1 MSRISGMASSISSL
15 MTGTRVGVDAMRV
28 NPLRTVLSTLGV
40 VIGVG
45 ALVAV
50 LSLGDGMER
59 AARTQIERT
68 TDIQTVGIN
77 VKTSEQVDGQN
88 FPVRDYPVFTRADAE
103 LAGQIPGVIAM
114 SLTSQGRVVVD
125 LPETG
130 KRRNTVVSG
139 VLSRADEFYHMK
151 FVEGRLF
158 TDAETQRAS
167 HVVVLS
173 NKLATDL
180 MDGRDPERIVGR
192 MVRVNGQPCEVIGVL
207 EPYDGE
213 TSWAAYVPF
222 DAARSLLP
230 AVSPPRPTTILLR
243 AESVEHVP
251 ALASLAG
258 DWVAERFTDRRKA
271 VEVQT
276 SETRIAQAS
285 QGILMFKLFMGAI
298 TGISLIVG
306 GIGIMN
312 VLLASVS
319 ERTREIGIRKAVGA
333 RKRDILLQFLAESV
347 AIASAGSLIGIVL
360 GLTSALAITAII
372 RRQSEASFLAA
383 SFSWSTIAVAALLPV
398 FVGLVFGT
406 YPARRAS
413 HLSPIDAIRHE

>member
-1 MSRISGMASSISSL
+1 MASLLSSFV
-15 MTGTRVGVDAMRV
+15 TGIRVGVDAMRV

-77 VKTSEQVDGQN
+77 AKTTERVDGQT
-88 FPVRDYPVFTRADAE
+88 FPVKDYPIFTRADAE
-103 LAGQIPGVIAM
+103 LAARIPGVVAM
-114 SLTSQGRVVVD
+114 SLTAQGRAMVD

-130 KRRNTVVSG
+130 KRRQATVSG
-139 VLSRADEFYHMK
+139 VLSRADQFHHMK
-151 FVEGRLF
+151 FAEGRLF
-158 TDAETQRAS
+158 TDAETGRAS
-167 HVVVLS
+167 HVVVVS
-173 NKLATDL
+173 YKLAEDL
-180 MDGRDPERIVGR
+180 MAGRDAERIVGR
-192 MVRVNGQPCEVIGVL
+192 LVRVNGEPCEVIGVL
-207 EPYDGE
+207 EAYDGE
-213 TSWAAYVPF
+213 TTWEAYVPF
-222 DAARSLLP
+222 EAAKSLLP
-230 AVSPPRPTTILLR
+230 AASTPRPTTILLR
-243 AESVEHVP
+243 AQSVEQVP
-251 ALASLAG
+251 ALATLAT
-258 DWVAERFTDRRKA
+258 DWVAEQFGDRRKA
-271 VEVQT
+271 VDVQT

-319 ERTREIGIRKAVGA
+319 ERTREIGIRKAMGA

-347 AIASAGSLIGIVL
+347 AIAGAGSLLGIAL
-360 GLTSALAITAII
+360 GLVSAFAITAII

-398 FVGLVFGT
+398 FVGLIFGT